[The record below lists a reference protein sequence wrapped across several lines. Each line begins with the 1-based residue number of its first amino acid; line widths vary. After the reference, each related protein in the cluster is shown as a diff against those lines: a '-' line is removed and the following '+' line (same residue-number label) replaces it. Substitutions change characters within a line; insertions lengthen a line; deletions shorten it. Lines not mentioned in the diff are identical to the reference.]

1 MTAAIASQLDPL
13 EADGFLL
20 VAGALSS
27 DEVEHLRQR
36 INNAREQGCVEG
48 LNAVGN
54 MWFDS
59 LLDREPENYAPLV
72 GHQRIRPYLEGMLG
86 KQCQLRSF
94 RAHINTGPYLQEWHM
109 DFYGYWEE
117 KRQAEKWR
125 LAVPP
130 VGVNTTSVSY
140 THLTLPTTPNV

>member
-1 MTAAIASQLDPL
+1 MTAAIESQLDQL

-20 VAGALSS
+20 VAGALAS

-36 INNAREQGCVEG
+36 INHAREQGWEEG

-72 GHQRIRPYLEGMLG
+72 GHQRIRP
-86 KQCQLRSF
+86 
-94 RAHINTGPYLQEWHM
+94 
-109 DFYGYWEE
+109 
-117 KRQAEKWR
+117 
-125 LAVPP
+125 
-130 VGVNTTSVSY
+130 
-140 THLTLPTTPNV
+140 